1 MAVAGIVLLARFASA
16 RLPGKA
22 LAAIGGQ
29 SILEHCLQRLIAADA
44 GPVVLAT
51 TTRLDDDALVRVA
64 ARSGVPV
71 YRGAVADVL
80 GRTLAAADAFG
91 FDPVIRATGDNPAVD
106 SDGPRRLLAQLAAA
120 GGDYACEDGL
130 PVGAAV
136 EVVSREALARC
147 AAEAS
152 DPEDREHVT
161 TLIKREAARY
171 RRVPALAPPAV
182 RRPDLRFTVDS
193 PGDLASMRRLFEH
206 VGHHQPA
213 LEDLIQA
220 AEAVTPEGVR

>member
-1 MAVAGIVLLARFASA
+1 MAGAGIVLLARFASA

-22 LAAIGGQ
+22 LATIGRL
-29 SILEHCLQRLIAADA
+29 SILEHCLNRLIAAAA

-51 TTRLDDDALVRVA
+51 TTRLDDDALVLVA
-64 ARSGVPV
+64 SRNGVPV
-71 YRGAVADVL
+71 YRGSVTDVL

-91 FDPVIRATGDNPAVD
+91 FDPVVRATGDNPAVD
-106 SDGPRRLLAQLAAA
+106 SDGPRRVLKHLAAG

-152 DPEDREHVT
+152 DAADREHVT
-161 TLIKREAARY
+161 TLIKREPARY
-171 RRVPALAPPAV
+171 RRVPAVAPPAL
-182 RRPDLRFTVDS
+182 RRPNLRFTVDG
-193 PGDLASMRRLFEH
+193 PEDLAYMRRLFLQ
-206 VGHHQPA
+206 VGHDQPA
-213 LEDLIQA
+213 LEELIEA
-220 AEAVTPEGVR
+220 ADAATPEVA